1 MSAHGSLRVVV
12 CATSL
17 MLSLPVWAQQPDGPP
32 LAALEVK
39 AEKGDPEAQF
49 ALGQRQH
56 DGVDTPQDFAEAA
69 RWYAL
74 AAAQGH
80 AGAQN
85 QLARYKFEGF
95 GGPQDIAEALRLFE
109 AAASSGEAQYV
120 FDLAKV
126 LEQNPDT
133 IQRAAS
139 LYTQAAE
146 AGNLDAAVSLG
157 VLYQEGRGVAQDY
170 TRARALYEE
179 PAAQGNARALNNLG
193 LFYVRGTGVPQDYAR
208 AAEYFSAAAELG
220 LPTAMTNLG
229 VLYENGFGVPL
240 DEARAK
246 ELYRAGGR
254 QQTPEAAIEPTLIY
268 DDRLQ
273 PLDMTQDALE
283 ALQSRA
289 QVADPVALFQL
300 GWVLLQSPDAPFQ
313 NQFQAAALFTAAAET
328 GYGPAMAN
336 LGTLYFEGKGVPQD
350 YVLGQMWLLRASAAG
365 VAEARGLSGRF
376 MQKMTAGQINQAQL
390 LAKAIP

>member
-1 MSAHGSLRVVV
+1 MLTSGILRAAV
-12 CATSL
+12 CAACL
-17 MLSLPVWAQQPDGPP
+17 VLSSPVWAQQQDAAP
-32 LAALEVK
+32 LATLQVE
-39 AEKGDPEAQF
+39 AEKGDAAAQF
-49 ALGQRQH
+49 ALGQRHH
-56 DGVDTPQDFAEAA
+56 DGADVPQDFAEAA

-80 AGAQN
+80 PGAQN
-85 QLARYKFEGF
+85 QLAQYRYEGF

-109 AAASSGEAQYV
+109 AAASSGEAQYLL
-120 FDLAKV
+120 DLGTV

-139 LYTQAAE
+139 LYQQAAE
-146 AGNLDAAVSLG
+146 AGSLDAAVNLG

-170 TRARALYEE
+170 ARARALYEG

-208 AAEYFSAAAELG
+208 AAEYFSAAVELG

-229 VLYENGFGVPL
+229 VLYENGYGVPL

-254 QQTPEAAIEPTLIY
+254 QEPADAASETTLIY
-268 DDRLQ
+268 DDRLH
-273 PLDMTQDALE
+273 PVEMTKDAFE

-289 QVADPVALFQL
+289 QASDPIALFQL
-300 GWVLLQSPDAPFQ
+300 GWVLPQSPDAPFQ
-313 NQFQAAALFTAAAET
+313 NQFQAAALFQAAAKT

-336 LGTLYFEGKGVPQD
+336 LGMLYFDGKGVPQD
-350 YVLGQMWLLRASAAG
+350 YVLGQMWLLRASNAG
-365 VAEARGLSGRF
+365 VAQAHDLRDRF
-376 MQKMTAGQINQAQL
+376 MQKMTSDQINQAQ
-390 LAKAIP
+390 AMIKVTP